1 VGSRLRDIVTIR
13 EALFPDEEPTFR
25 GDPWD
30 MPPELWRD
38 LLPEFRARLA
48 DRASTSTQQIARVRG
63 IVNNGGYPLELVP
76 GPVDHVD
83 VEDDVVD
90 AIQEKEKSRFD
101 MIELD
106 LSDQSDS
113 EE

>member
-1 VGSRLRDIVTIR
+1 MGSRLRDIVTIR

-25 GDPWD
+25 GDPRD

-38 LLPEFRARLA
+38 LLPEFRARLS
-48 DRASTSTQQIARVRG
+48 DPTSAQQVARVRS
-63 IVNNGGYPLELVP
+63 IANNGGWPLELVP

-106 LSDQSDS
+106 LSDQPDG